1 MPNLVQKMFLW
12 LHCLDMRFFHTT
24 GLLRYQGF
32 QENYKRPTKV
42 VKSKPK
48 ASGSSIPKLNNFFTS
63 LGSFGVFCSQ
73 ISLFLSFKAIKA
85 KKAALVAGNANLHWG
100 IFLEIKLLLYHQMK
114 LSKHPLTQIRADKQK
129 LGILRAKMCCK
140 GHKIEE
146 YPKITKYKINAL

>member
-12 LHCLDMRFFHTT
+12 LYCLDIRFFHTT

-63 LGSFGVFCSQ
+63 LGSFGVFYSQ

-100 IFLEIKLLLYHQMK
+100 IFLDSKLLFYYPKELFK
-114 LSKHPLTQIRADKQK
+114 LPLTQNWADKQK
-129 LGILRAKMCCK
+129 PRISKAKM
-140 GHKIEE
+140 
-146 YPKITKYKINAL
+146 

>member
-1 MPNLVQKMFLW
+1 MPNLIQKMFLR
-12 LHCLDMRFFHTT
+12 LYCLDMIFFYTT

-63 LGSFGVFCSQ
+63 LGSFGVFYSQ

-100 IFLEIKLLLYHQMK
+100 IFLDSKLLYYHPKELFK
-114 LSKHPLTQIRADKQK
+114 LPLGQNWAGKQK
-129 LGILRAKMCCK
+129 PGISKAKM
-140 GHKIEE
+140 
-146 YPKITKYKINAL
+146 

>member
-1 MPNLVQKMFLW
+1 MPNLVQKMFLR
-12 LHCLDMRFFHTT
+12 LYCLDMRFFHTINFV
-24 GLLRYQGF
+24 RYQGF
-32 QENYKRPTKV
+32 QQNHKRLTKV

-100 IFLEIKLLLYHQMK
+100 IFLDSKLLFYYPKELFK
-114 LSKHPLTQIRADKQK
+114 LPLGQNWVGKQK
-129 LGILRAKMCCK
+129 PGISKAKM
-140 GHKIEE
+140 
-146 YPKITKYKINAL
+146 